1 MSFTKSILCG
11 VSAISLSVGAVFAG
25 ESSTDRWHGTGPA
38 YYETNVGLRAFNQ
51 SCAEGSLPS
60 DCSIAMNS
68 SYSSGHAFSGSQTPD
83 MSRSVGS

>member
-1 MSFTKSILCG
+1 MSFSKSILCG
-11 VSAISLSVGAVFAG
+11 VSAITFSVGAAFAG
-25 ESSTDRWHGTGPA
+25 ESSTHRWHGWGPG
-38 YYETNVGLRAFNQ
+38 YYESNGGMTMFNPA
-51 SCAEGSLPS
+51 CAEGSLPS